1 MTRSLPFRL
10 LLVLVLL
17 MSGLGM
23 APAHAAAPEAGAA
36 LAREAGCHDDAAG
49 GHHAPDPVPA
59 AGCCEGGS
67 CDCTCALQLAE
78 PAALLS
84 GLLPPSRRGPLPYS
98 SYQSLAPGRLL
109 RPPIA

>member
-1 MTRSLPFRL
+1 MTRFLPFRL

-23 APAHAAAPEAGAA
+23 APAHAAAPEAGVA
-36 LAREAGCHDDAAG
+36 LEAGCHDDAAG
-49 GHHAPDPVPA
+49 GRHAPDPAPAA
-59 AGCCEGGS
+59 AGCCDGGS

-98 SYQSLAPGRLL
+98 SYQSLAPSRLL